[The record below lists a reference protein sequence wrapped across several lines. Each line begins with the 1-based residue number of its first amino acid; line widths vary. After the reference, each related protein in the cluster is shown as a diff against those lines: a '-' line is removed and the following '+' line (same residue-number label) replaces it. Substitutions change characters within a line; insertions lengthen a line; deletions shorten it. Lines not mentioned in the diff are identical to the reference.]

1 MRFPRLSRVVVAIV
15 VALIASLVA
24 VGATTTSA
32 SAAET
37 GKVRGAIYAGKGLAD
52 RIQVT
57 WFDSDWHYIGKRKLS
72 RGVYSLRLRTGTYW
86 LQFTDLRPVYDVTRY
101 APTNVKVT
109 VRSGRTATKTVHMH
123 RGAAITGVVK
133 AGGKPAGGA
142 RIVAA
147 NTSEQSF
154 SVNANS
160 KGQFAVGGLPAGSY
174 SVFSY
179 DRAKKWVGKSLWVP
193 GMKLGQQKNVT
204 AAMNVRAGTLLVDF
218 YNGNGDSLGG
228 KAFVTAVSRSSG
240 QFWTAKM
247 SGGSATFAGLY
258 PGKYKLVVPDVGA
271 WFGRTGA
278 VTGKV
283 RSGRPAFGSFRL
295 TKHGA
300 WISGTVVDASAQGR
314 VLGGAVVQA
323 WSSAGT
329 KLGEA
334 TSDDD
339 GLFSITGP
347 IHTQSDVTLVV
358 QPGPYSDYLGDEP
371 LRCQYVRT
379 PHPGYSV
386 LEDEDN
392 FVDLLTINRLSPQTK
407 QGCEARADRSGA
419 QPKRMSA
426 SPQ

>member
-193 GMKLGQQKNVT
+193 GMLAYANSRSARSSSG
-204 AAMNVRAGTLLVDF
+204 VRA
-218 YNGNGDSLGG
+218 
-228 KAFVTAVSRSSG
+228 R
-240 QFWTAKM
+240 
-247 SGGSATFAGLY
+247 
-258 PGKYKLVVPDVGA
+258 PGWLPVAWMPPPDVPVLVSNPTTSSPCQQWTEIGIVA
-271 WFGRTGA
+271 SRAMAASVSTPQSA
-278 VTGKV
+278 NT
-283 RSGRPAFGSFRL
+283 FR
-295 TKHGA
+295 A
-300 WISGTVVDASAQGR
+300 
-314 VLGGAVVQA
+314 
-323 WSSAGT
+323 
-329 KLGEA
+329 
-334 TSDDD
+334 
-339 GLFSITGP
+339 
-347 IHTQSDVTLVV
+347 
-358 QPGPYSDYLGDEP
+358 
-371 LRCQYVRT
+371 
-379 PHPGYSV
+379 
-386 LEDEDN
+386 
-392 FVDLLTINRLSPQTK
+392 
-407 QGCEARADRSGA
+407 
-419 QPKRMSA
+419 MS
-426 SPQ
+426 